1 MTIQKIG
8 GQLPEPQTD
17 DDEEVEVK
25 CRECDRVVY
34 WKKGILRWLG
44 EKAVVCDPCCEKFH
58 SRDTNSAHYKRAESF
73 KSYCPKLYQEII
85 ENSDAIPLKMR
96 ALADKYNMNKGLVI
110 HGPSGTF
117 KTTTLW
123 LIVKNLWI
131 RHNIRATF
139 KAATELAREV
149 AVSFDKKNGYE
160 DLIQNVS
167 TCVFLV
173 IDDLGKERMTPRV
186 EEAFFEI
193 FNLRLEAKR
202 PILCSTNFVGD
213 GLAERFIDP
222 ETAKAFL
229 RRIRDYMDLASTVT
243 IQEQL
248 EIKT

>member
-1 MTIQKIG
+1 MTMQKVG
-8 GQLPEPQTD
+8 GGLPEPQSD
-17 DDEEVEVK
+17 DLEEIEVK
-25 CRECDRVVY
+25 CRECDKKVY
-34 WKKGILRWLG
+34 WQKGVIRWLG
-44 EKAVVCDPCCEKFH
+44 EKAVVCDECCDKFH
-58 SRDTNSAHYKRAESF
+58 NQDKNSVHYQRAESF

-96 ALADKYNMNKGLVI
+96 AMADKFEMKKGLVI

-117 KTTTLW
+117 KTTTMW
-123 LIVKNLWI
+123 LIIKRLWI
-131 RHNIRATF
+131 RQNIRATF

-160 DLIQNVS
+160 DLIQSVS
-167 TCVFLV
+167 SCVLLA

-193 FNLRLEAKR
+193 FNLRIEAKR
-202 PILCSTNFVGD
+202 PIICSTNFVGD
-213 GLAERFIDP
+213 ELAERFIDP
-222 ETAKAFL
+222 ETAKAFV